1 MLRRK
6 WNRAKDK
13 ITFLRK
19 DGIALYIAGFYS
31 WFQDKPCFVILTTR
45 ANSSMKSTHSRM
57 PLILEPDQVREWLEN
72 NEKTKDILNQESC
85 MLKKEAEYEQ
95 QCLPFF

>member
-1 MLRRK
+1 
-6 WNRAKDK
+6 
-13 ITFLRK
+13 
-19 DGIALYIAGFYS
+19 
-31 WFQDKPCFVILTTR
+31 
-45 ANSSMKSTHSRM
+45 MKSTHSRM